1 MVCVTDQLPYIDE
14 LLVQTTAP
22 PERVW
27 TSLITE
33 LPRMSAAGRTLARA
47 LGCEPASGTPAF
59 TGSPGDTIPGFR
71 VVDAAAGERLM
82 LEGRHRFSRYR
93 LEFLVDDRHLRART
107 HAAFPGWHGP
117 LYRTAV
123 IRSGAHRL
131 ITRSRLHRIARPA

>member
-14 LLVQTTAP
+14 LVVQTSAS

-33 LPRMSAAGRTLARA
+33 LPRRSAADRTLARV
-47 LGCEPASGTPAF
+47 LGCEPTTGTPAF
-59 TGSPGDTIPGFR
+59 TGSLGDTIPGFR

-93 LEFLVDDRHLRART
+93 LEFLVDDKQLRART
-107 HAAFPGWHGP
+107 HAAFPGWHGR
-117 LYRTAV
+117 LYRNAV
-123 IRSGAHRL
+123 IGSGAHR
-131 ITRSRLHRIARPA
+131 IVTRRWLHSIARAA

>member
-14 LLVQTTAP
+14 LVVQATAS

-33 LPRMSAAGRTLARA
+33 LPRMSAAGRALGRA
-47 LGCEPASGTPAF
+47 LGCEPTTGTAAF
-59 TGSPGDTIPGFR
+59 SGSPGDTIPGFR
-71 VVDAAAGERLM
+71 VVDAAVGERLM

-93 LEFLVDDRHLRART
+93 LEFLVDDGQLRART
-107 HAAFPGWHGP
+107 HAAFPGWYGS

-123 IRSGAHRL
+123 IGSGAHRMV
-131 ITRSRLHRIARPA
+131 TRSWLHRIARAA

>member
-14 LLVQTTAP
+14 LVVQTSAS

-27 TSLITE
+27 TSLITD
-33 LPRMSAAGRTLARA
+33 LPRMSAAGRALARA
-47 LGCEPASGTPAF
+47 LGCEPATGTPAF

-71 VVDAAAGERLM
+71 VVDAVAGERLM

-93 LEFLVDDRHLRART
+93 LEFLVDDKQLRART
-107 HAAFPGWHGP
+107 HAAFPGRHGR

-123 IRSGAHRL
+123 IASGAHRM
-131 ITRSRLHRIARPA
+131 ITRSWLRSIARAA